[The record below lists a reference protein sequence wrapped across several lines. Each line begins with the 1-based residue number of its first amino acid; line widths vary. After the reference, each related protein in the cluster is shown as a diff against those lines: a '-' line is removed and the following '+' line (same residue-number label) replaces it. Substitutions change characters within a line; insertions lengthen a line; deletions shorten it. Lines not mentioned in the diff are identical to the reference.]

1 MFVEICLGSA
11 PRGGRSSQILLMVK
25 MKMGI
30 PKGIAYHR
38 VGMVMDRMDHRELS
52 LFEFSPNISHGSPS
66 KRDRHC

>member
-1 MFVEICLGSA
+1 
-11 PRGGRSSQILLMVK
+11 MVK